1 MMAATSQP
9 LGPIV
14 SSLQAKLEAAL
25 APISL
30 RIRNDSKGHASHY
43 SEDGS
48 EAHQSGETHLAVKI
62 VSEKFGE
69 LLEPQSLLQLISSH
83 RNCAPSPH
91 SVVTI

>member
-69 LLEPQSLLQLISSH
+69 LLEPLLQQISSH
-83 RNCAPSPH
+83 RSCAPSPH